1 MRLSFTGGEVGWTT
15 KTSVPRTFSFTFTKT
30 SPSEK
35 REISASLTGRER
47 YWAIS
52 SASGRFA
59 LPEKSFRSYLIA
71 GLARSW
77 LGRED
82 SNLRIRD
89 PKSRALPL
97 GHAPSFASPQGS
109 RVIRI
114 AGPRIARTAQ
124 HAQEPRATRARICR
138 AWSNERAT
146 PNTVS
151 PLPDIAAPSAPAA
164 RSAASICAT
173 CLYAVAA
180 TRSSALKRL
189 APTRAGSRL
198 RSAATIWRTW
208 LPSEYIAGV
217 TPP

>member
-15 KTSVPRTFSFTFTKT
+15 KTSVPRTFSFTCTKT

-97 GHAPSFASPQGS
+97 GHAPVSPWYSASRDHTPRPCWSRTPGS
-109 RVIRI
+109 PARAPARRRRPVRALRHGPSRARHHYAGRTARPFRARWPLRR
-114 AGPRIARTAQ
+114 AGP
-124 HAQEPRATRARICR
+124 PATGG
-138 AWSNERAT
+138 
-146 PNTVS
+146 
-151 PLPDIAAPSAPAA
+151 
-164 RSAASICAT
+164 
-173 CLYAVAA
+173 
-180 TRSSALKRL
+180 
-189 APTRAGSRL
+189 PTDG
-198 RSAATIWRTW
+198 
-208 LPSEYIAGV
+208 
-217 TPP
+217 